1 MSGTAIFHLLVF
13 PGFLFT
19 AVLGLLVG
27 WVDRKVSAR
36 FQYRVGPPLFQ
47 NFSDFFKLLGKETI
61 VVRDA
66 IRWLFVAAPLAA
78 FGMLTLVS
86 AVVGTALFYGK
97 GFGGDLIVV
106 MYLLMVFSVML
117 FLGGASTGNVF
128 SSLGGGR
135 EIKLLLADEL
145 AFILVALV
153 PIIKS
158 GYSLRLEEILSA
170 QAANGPFIGSVSGV
184 IAFLLGLLS
193 IQAKMALPPFHIP
206 EAETEIVEG
215 PLMEYSGPLLAF
227 WKLTHFLMYV
237 ALPFLLV
244 LLFFGGFRLEGWG
257 ILWAVLKYLLIVVLM
272 IIIKNTNPRVRIDA
286 ALRFFW
292 RIAAPLAF
300 AAVILAV
307 LGV

>member
-1 MSGTAIFHLLVF
+1 MNGTAIFYLLVF
-13 PGFLFT
+13 PGLLFT

-36 FQYRVGPPLFQ
+36 FQYRVGPPLLQ
-47 NFSDFFKLLGKETI
+47 NFNDVFKLLGKETI
-61 VVRDA
+61 IVRDGL
-66 IRWLFVAAPLAA
+66 RWLFTAAPLAA

-86 AVVGTALFYGK
+86 AIVGTALFYGK

-106 MYLLMVFSVML
+106 MYLLMVSSVMV
-117 FLGGASTGNVF
+117 FLGGTSTGNVF

-145 AFILVALV
+145 AFILVAVV
-153 PIIKS
+153 PVVKA
-158 GYSLRLEEILSA
+158 GYSLRLDEILSV
-170 QAANGPFIGSVSGV
+170 QAGEGPFIGSVSGV
-184 IAFLLGLLS
+184 IAFLIGLLS
-193 IQAKMALPPFHIP
+193 IQAKMTLPPFHIP
-206 EAETEIVEG
+206 EAETEVVEG

-227 WKLTHFLMYV
+227 WKLNHFMMYV
-237 ALPFLLV
+237 VLPFLLV
-244 LLFFGGFRLEGWG
+244 LLFFGGFRLEGLG

-286 ALRFFW
+286 AVRFFW
-292 RIAAPLAF
+292 KVAAPLAF
-300 AAVILAV
+300 AAVVLAV